1 MRYHSGDRS
10 SFNNMAIGTSL
21 KDESGNEFS
30 DFEIDQSDDRE
41 TDDGISD
48 IYEIRRKT
56 EKEKAEDFIERNG
69 SGSKHRGSFLSQG
82 RFNRDFYRLNFELSD
97 SSSEAGFHLYIAPG
111 SADAFTHQVSV
122 RE

>member
-10 SFNNMAIGTSL
+10 LSNNMAIGTSL

-41 TDDGISD
+41 TDDEISD

-69 SGSKHRGSFLSQG
+69 SGSNHRGSFLSQG

-111 SADAFTHQVSV
+111 SADAFTHLVSV